1 MYMYIYTCILFLLN
15 FCGAFA
21 TTAFADND
29 RFGAR
34 EMCQKQHQSHSNESA
49 ILIGRMID
57 ETVRIRGL

>member
-1 MYMYIYTCILFLLN
+1 L
-15 FCGAFA
+15 GALA

-49 ILIGRMID
+49 NLIGRMID
-57 ETVRIRGL
+57 ETDWNRGSYGG

>member
-1 MYMYIYTCILFLLN
+1 LFGIDIYIFYNVFFL
-15 FCGAFA
+15 GALA

-49 ILIGRMID
+49 NLIGRMID
-57 ETVRIRGL
+57 ETD